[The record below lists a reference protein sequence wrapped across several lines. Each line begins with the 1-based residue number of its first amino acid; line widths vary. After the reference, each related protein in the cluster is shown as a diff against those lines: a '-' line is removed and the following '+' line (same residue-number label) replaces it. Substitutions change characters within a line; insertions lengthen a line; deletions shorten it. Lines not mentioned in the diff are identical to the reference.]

1 MKKAAI
7 TIPLE
12 VLENPVVSL
21 QTKIV
26 YCVICTQLKH
36 SDGNGLIYDDLA
48 VRCGLTRK
56 KLIQAIQELV
66 DRHLIADHPS
76 LHDNSLRRQIRLGE
90 FTDWREVIPSAPPQ
104 TKRPPK
110 KKQQKQ
116 AEKPAP
122 EVTEKVQK
130 NDQPGTDSESADS

>member
-26 YCVICTQLKH
+26 YCVICTQLKR

-48 VRCGLTRK
+48 VKCGLTRK
-56 KLIQAIQELV
+56 KLIQSIQELV

-90 FTDWREVIPSAPPQ
+90 FTDWREVIPAAPPQ
-104 TKRPPK
+104 AKRPPK
-110 KKQQKQ
+110 KKQS
-116 AEKPAP
+116 KPADKP
-122 EVTEKVQK
+122 ASEVTEKVQK
-130 NDQPGTDSESADS
+130 NDQTGTDSGSADS